1 MMPAGTPDEE
11 HTMDV
16 RGVAGAVLALMLAVP
31 AAAQESGTY
40 LGAGF
45 GQGSVQDWDSSVI
58 DDGSFASIDAEDS
71 DTGFRLFGGIEFSPN
86 FALEAAYVDLGEA
99 TADGDSNGCCF
110 WAPGP
115 VTASIAVSGFDVG
128 LLGKLPVSETF
139 AVYGRLGLLLWDA
152 DITLGDS
159 SLLLSG
165 SDDGND
171 IFIGFGA
178 EIAAGGSLVV
188 RGDFLRYAVDDVDID
203 ALALSLAFRLPN

>member
-1 MMPAGTPDEE
+1 
-11 HTMDV
+11 MDT
-16 RGVAGAVLALMLAVP
+16 RGVVGAVLALMLAAP
-31 AAAQESGTY
+31 AAAQENGTY

-45 GQGSVQDWDSSVI
+45 GQGTVQDWDSSVI
-58 DDGSFASIDAEDS
+58 DDGSFTSIDAEDS
-71 DTGFRLFGGIEFSPN
+71 DSSFRLFGGIEFNPN

-110 WAPGP
+110 WVPGP
-115 VTASIAVSGFDVG
+115 VTASLAVSGFEVG
-128 LLGKLPVSETF
+128 LLGKLPVSEAF
-139 AVYGRLGLLLWDA
+139 SVYGRLGLLLWDV
-152 DITLGDS
+152 DVTLGDS

-188 RGDFLRYAVDDVDID
+188 RGDFLRYAVDDVDVD
-203 ALALSLAFRLPN
+203 TLTLSLAFRLPN

>member
-1 MMPAGTPDEE
+1 
-11 HTMDV
+11 MDACRV
-16 RGVAGAVLALMLAVP
+16 MGAVLALALSAP
-31 AAAQESGTY
+31 AAAQEGTY
-40 LGAGF
+40 LGLGF
-45 GQGSVQDWDSSVI
+45 GQGTVQDWDSSVI

-71 DTGFRLFGGIEFSPN
+71 DTGFRLFGGLEFSPN

-115 VTASIAVSGFDVG
+115 VTAKVAVSGFDVG
-128 LLGKLPVSETF
+128 LLGKLPVSDTF
-139 AVYGRLGLLLWDA
+139 AVFARLGVLVWDV
-152 DITLGDS
+152 DVTLGDS

-171 IFIGFGA
+171 IFLGLGA

-188 RGDFLRYAVDDVDID
+188 RGDFFRYSVDDVDID
-203 ALALSLAFRLPN
+203 ALSLSLVFRLPN